1 MGNKKVS
8 VESVKNSPERV
19 DILVVA
25 WDKKMEG
32 KEEVEF
38 PLGEK
43 ALSFPFGTKP
53 SDMLDAI
60 REAGE
65 QIEEAAAQAK
75 EIRTEL
81 NQLLQEEP
89 TE

>member
-1 MGNKKVS
+1 MTKRVS

-25 WDKKMEG
+25 WDKKKVEG
-32 KEEVEF
+32 KMQEV

-43 ALSFPFGTKP
+43 SLSFPGGTKP
-53 SDMLDAI
+53 KDMLKSI
-60 REAGE
+60 REAGV
-65 QIEEAAAQAK
+65 QIEEAATQAK

-81 NQLLQEEP
+81 NKELSEEVSK
-89 TE
+89 

>member
-1 MGNKKVS
+1 MGTKRVS
-8 VESVKNSPERV
+8 VESCKNSPDRV

-43 ALSFPFGTKP
+43 SLSFPGGTKP
-53 SDMLDAI
+53 RDMLDSI

-65 QIEEAAAQAK
+65 QIEEAANQAK
-75 EIRTEL
+75 ETRTEL
-81 NQLLQEEP
+81 NKLLQEEEP
-89 TE
+89 E